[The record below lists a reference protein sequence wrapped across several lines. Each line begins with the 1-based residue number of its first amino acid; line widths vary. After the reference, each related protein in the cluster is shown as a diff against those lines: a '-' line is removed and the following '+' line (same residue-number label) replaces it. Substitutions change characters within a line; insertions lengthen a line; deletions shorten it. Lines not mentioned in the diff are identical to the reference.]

1 MSLSLRS
8 AKDEMSDMAAV
19 AMRSTTW
26 RDYLEMCKPRVVLL
40 MLLCALVGMML
51 ATPGWVDP
59 VVLIAGLI
67 GIALVA
73 ASAAVVNHIAD
84 AHIDARMGRTQN
96 RPMAAGRMPFA
107 RAAMFSAVTGIAGMA
122 ILVAFVNPLTA
133 WLNLVSWVGYG
144 LVYTLYLK
152 RATPQNIVIGGI
164 FGAAPPLFGWAA
176 VSNSIEPGALLLVLI
191 IFTWTP
197 PHFWALALDRKEEYA
212 KADVPMLPVT
222 HGEQHTK
229 WQILFYTLLMV
240 AVTLLPFVIRMSGWL
255 YLVSA
260 IALGAGFVYWAV
272 QLLVGKNPR
281 APIETF
287 RYSILYLGLLFAA
300 LLIDH
305 YVDPLMPASMSTSAP
320 AATPAATPASA
331 PLQLTHST

>member
-1 MSLSLRS
+1 MSEMTVVAVRS
-8 AKDEMSDMAAV
+8 I
-19 AMRSTTW
+19 RW

-40 MLLCALVGMML
+40 MLLCALAGMLL
-51 ATPGWVDP
+51 ATPGWIDP
-59 VVLIAGLI
+59 VVLVAGLT

-73 ASAAVVNHIAD
+73 GSAAVVNHIAD

-96 RPMAAGRMPFA
+96 RPMASGRMSFG
-107 RAAMFSAVTGIAGMA
+107 RAAGFCAITGLLGMA
-122 ILVAFVNPLTA
+122 ILIAFVNPLTA
-133 WLNLVSWVGYG
+133 WLNLASWVGYG
-144 LVYTLYLK
+144 LIYTLYLK

-176 VSNSIEPGALLLVLI
+176 VTNSIEPGALLLVLI

-255 YLVSA
+255 YLISA
-260 IALGAGFVYWAV
+260 LALGAGFVYWAV
-272 QLLVGKNPR
+272 QLLIGRNPR
-281 APIETF
+281 AAIETF
-287 RYSILYLGLLFAA
+287 RYSILYLGLLFGA
-300 LLIDH
+300 LLVDH
-305 YVDPLMPASMSTSAP
+305 YVVPAP
-320 AATPAATPASA
+320 QASLA
-331 PLQLTHST
+331 LQLTQTV